1 MRKPMTM
8 DAPYL
13 TLDAPYLTLRAAL
26 AANRLD
32 DFVRQEEARGVELCS
47 GSDFERALA
56 LFLVQRGLRR
66 ADLRLSETNDDFGS
80 SISRFNAVSK
90 CSPPNQDGLVRGIRT
105 SSCAKSE
112 RKRISAKGEE

>member
-1 MRKPMTM
+1 MAM

-13 TLDAPYLTLRAAL
+13 TLDVPYLTLRAAL

-80 SISRFNAVSK
+80 SISRFK
-90 CSPPNQDGLVRGIRT
+90 CCLECSPPNQDGLVRGIRT

>member
-1 MRKPMTM
+1 MTM

-32 DFVRQEEARGVELCS
+32 DFVRQEEACGVELCS

-66 ADLRLSETNDDFGS
+66 ADLRLSETNDDLARQSAGS
-80 SISRFNAVSK
+80 NAVSK
-90 CSPPNQDGLVRGIRT
+90 CSPPNQDWLVRGIRT

>member
-1 MRKPMTM
+1 MVVNILLKPQERGPSTTVISIKAQLREIAMIRGS
-8 DAPYL
+8 
-13 TLDAPYLTLRAAL
+13 APYLTLRAAL

-66 ADLRLSETNDDFGS
+66 AASD
-80 SISRFNAVSK
+80 
-90 CSPPNQDGLVRGIRT
+90 
-105 SSCAKSE
+105 
-112 RKRISAKGEE
+112 

>member
-1 MRKPMTM
+1 M
-8 DAPYL
+8 
-13 TLDAPYLTLRAAL
+13 DAPYLTLRAAL

-32 DFVRQEEARGVELCS
+32 DFVRQEETRGVELCS

-80 SISRFNAVSK
+80 SISRFK
-90 CSPPNQDGLVRGIRT
+90 CCLEVLPANGLVRGVRT

>member
-1 MRKPMTM
+1 M

-66 ADLRLSETNDDFGS
+66 ADLRS
-80 SISRFNAVSK
+80 NAVSK

>member
-1 MRKPMTM
+1 M

-32 DFVRQEEARGVELCS
+32 DFVRQEEACGVELCS

-80 SISRFNAVSK
+80 SSSISRFK
-90 CSPPNQDGLVRGIRT
+90 CCLEVLPAESGR
-105 SSCAKSE
+105 A
-112 RKRISAKGEE
+112 RKGDSNIVMR

>member
-1 MRKPMTM
+1 M
-8 DAPYL
+8 
-13 TLDAPYLTLRAAL
+13 DAPYLTLRAAL

-80 SISRFNAVSK
+80 SSSISRFECCLEVL
-90 CSPPNQDGLVRGIRT
+90 PPNQDGLVRGSEHRHALNPRG
-105 SSCAKSE
+105 SESRPKEKNNAKPD
-112 RKRISAKGEE
+112 RPTKTR

>member
-1 MRKPMTM
+1 MTM

-80 SISRFNAVSK
+80 SISRFK
-90 CSPPNQDGLVRGIRT
+90 CCLEVLPAESGRARKGIRT